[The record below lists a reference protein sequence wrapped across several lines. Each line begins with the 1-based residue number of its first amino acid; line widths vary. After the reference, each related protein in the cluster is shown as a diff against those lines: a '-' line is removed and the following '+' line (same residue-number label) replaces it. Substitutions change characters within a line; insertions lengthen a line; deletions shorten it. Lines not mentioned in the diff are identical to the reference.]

1 MAAARDWILRQWHDF
16 VGPEATGTDN
26 ITTLTLA
33 AVGGLAAHRLARHGV
48 STPGRL
54 VLDGLAVDL
63 WGGAWANNTWACAR
77 WYEQSG
83 QTDRDHLTFAA
94 AHLHP
99 LAYAWIDR
107 HHRAKPTVWA
117 AAHYGY
123 LVGATVVIRARP
135 RHRRLLGVL
144 TTVGGVALDRAL
156 GPSKA
161 APWFGPVFYA
171 KLLLGHASAARWS
184 DAELAAAPD
193 LGAIR

>member
-1 MAAARDWILRQWHDF
+1 MQVGVAAARDGILRQWHDV
-16 VGPEATGTDN
+16 VGPEATRTDN
-26 ITTLTLA
+26 VHT
-33 AVGGLAAHRLARHGV
+33 
-48 STPGRL
+48 
-54 VLDGLAVDL
+54 
-63 WGGAWANNTWACAR
+63 
-77 WYEQSG
+77 
-83 QTDRDHLTFAA
+83 LTFAA

-107 HHRAKPTVWA
+107 HHRANPTVWA
-117 AAHYGY
+117 ATHYGY
-123 LVGATVVIRARP
+123 LLVATLVIRARP

-156 GPSKA
+156 GPSSA